1 MRCDL
6 SSFFEV
12 IFVTYDVLFSFFV
25 YEPLNFFQPSFD
37 MVKASSICDII
48 DDYNTVGSSIIA
60 AGDGFES
67 ILSCSV
73 PLNSHN
79 DVLFA
84 I

>member
-6 SSFFEV
+6 SSFLEV
-12 IFVTYDVLFSFFV
+12 VFVAYNVLFSFFV
-25 YEPLNFFQPSFD
+25 NEPLNFFQPSFD
-37 MVKASSICDII
+37 MVKARPICNII
-48 DDYNTVGSSIIA
+48 DDYNAVGSSIIA

-73 PLNSHN
+73 PLNSHK
-79 DVLFA
+79 DVLSA